1 MYVDYLLKID
11 LLEPEKSIRKK
22 IERELRNFFM
32 RNAEKKIKKTLEKTG
47 YYHYKKTEIK
57 PLLNHSKHIIPLE
70 FKGEP
75 GLTLG
80 TALYEG
86 LDEYCGIINVGPF
99 GCMPTRFT
107 EAVAVPEMK
116 VKNKIEAK
124 RHFTPKY
131 NLNHVFNGNTSIPF
145 LTIEVDGNVFP
156 QVIEARLETFAL
168 QAERISKMMKENI

>member
-1 MYVDYLLKID
+1 MLLKFFIFT
-11 LLEPEKSIRKK
+11 LIGFIPGYFLYQYGINPKLALILSLTIYVFVVFISKT
-22 IERELRNFFM
+22 IEFS
-32 RNAEKKIKKTLEKTG
+32 
-47 YYHYKKTEIK
+47 EIK
-57 PLLNHSKHIIPLE
+57 LLLNHSKHIIPLE

-145 LTIEVDGNVFP
+145 LTIEVYGNVFP

-168 QAERISKMMKENI
+168 QADRISKMMKENVKG